1 MEKFPELKEGQVA
14 LLRADFRTGFV
25 LDELFKEALESD
37 QEIYTVFDD
46 KDEAL
51 QFAKSIITAR
61 KDIECVISGEDGE
74 MIFYITPQNIASF

>member
-1 MEKFPELKEGQVA
+1 MEKFPELKKGQVA
-14 LLRADFRTGFV
+14 LLRADFKTGQV
-25 LDELFKEALESD
+25 LDELFKEAIESD

-46 KDEAL
+46 KGDAL
-51 QFAKSIITAR
+51 QFAKTIIAAR

>member
-1 MEKFPELKEGQVA
+1 MERFPELKAGQVA
-14 LLRADFRTGFV
+14 LLRADFKTGHV
-25 LDELFKEALESD
+25 LDDLLKEAIGSE

-46 KDEAL
+46 KAEAL
-51 QFAKSIITAR
+51 QFAKSIIAAR

>member
-14 LLRADFRTGFV
+14 LLRADFKTGHV
-25 LDELFKEALESD
+25 LDELFKEAIQSD

-46 KDEAL
+46 KGDAL
-51 QFAKSIITAR
+51 QFAKAIIAAR

-74 MIFYITPQNIASF
+74 MIFYITPQNLASF

>member
-14 LLRADFRTGFV
+14 LVRADFKTGHV
-25 LDELFKEALESD
+25 LDEAFKEAVESA

-46 KDEAL
+46 KGEAL
-51 QFAKSIITAR
+51 QFAKAIIAER

-74 MIFYITPQNIASF
+74 MIFYITPQNLASF

>member
-14 LLRADFRTGFV
+14 LLRADFKTGQV
-25 LDELFKEALESD
+25 LDELFKEAIESD

-46 KDEAL
+46 KDDAL
-51 QFAKSIITAR
+51 QFAKTIIAAR

-74 MIFYITPQNIASF
+74 MIFYITPQNLASF

>member
-14 LLRADFRTGFV
+14 LLRADFKTGQV
-25 LDELFKEALESD
+25 LDELFKEAIESD

-46 KDEAL
+46 KGDAL
-51 QFAKSIITAR
+51 QFAKTIIAAR